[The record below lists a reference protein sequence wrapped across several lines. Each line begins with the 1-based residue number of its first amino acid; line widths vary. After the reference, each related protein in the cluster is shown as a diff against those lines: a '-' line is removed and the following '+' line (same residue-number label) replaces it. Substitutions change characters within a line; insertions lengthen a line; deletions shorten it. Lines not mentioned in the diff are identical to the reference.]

1 MQKDFGSL
9 LSSFGK
15 GDLANFR
22 SQFPIFVRSVG
33 IKSFAEQV
41 LKSFWGRNN
50 FPEPPVFRFT
60 NSLPY
65 SLKESRKLRIRISC
79 VLG

>member
-22 SQFPIFVRSVG
+22 SQFPIFVRSAG

-41 LKSFWGRNN
+41 LKSFWG
-50 FPEPPVFRFT
+50 RFT